1 MALANLIDPPVR
13 QFRQPA
19 SKKPVSL
26 ATVDA
31 LSGTILEPLV
41 PRGLPAPPETQH
53 QKVFRLVRER
63 KFEEAARIAAKLID
77 VGNVVGFL
85 DYHGTERFDA
95 ALSWLA
101 RNVSHGDVEAHA
113 PFYDLSPEIAQI
125 LVQNNQDNRPI
136 SPGGLAKRMRDI
148 ADGRWKV
155 NGENVIISTEGKMN
169 DGQHRCWAVILT
181 GRAIKTLFTFGI
193 ERSTRDTVD
202 GGIKRQAGGQA
213 LMNGVKAG
221 KQKMAIVSEFYR
233 LTEGREATDAEK
245 HDFYYPNADAVDF
258 AHSITNNRMPALH
271 ARSPIAAGLYYLASR
286 GVSRS
291 SLDGFMAVVRS
302 KLGHK
307 ARCPAFILR
316 DDMLSGKTKRS
327 SRDWSLATIQHFLL
341 WRAGKKVGKVEVPA
355 HIPLVT
361 R

>member
-1 MALANLIDPPVR
+1 MALADLIDPPVR

-31 LSGTILEPLV
+31 LSGTVLGPLV

-63 KFEEAARIAAKLID
+63 KFEEAARIAAKLTD
-77 VGNVVGFL
+77 AGNIVGFL
-85 DYHGTERFDA
+85 DYHGTESFDA

-136 SPGGLAKRMRDI
+136 SPRGLAMRMRDI
-148 ADGRWKV
+148 ADGRWQV
-155 NGENVIISTEGKMN
+155 NGENVIISTDGKMN

-181 GRAIKTLFTFGI
+181 GRAIRTLFTFGI
-193 ERSTRDTVD
+193 ARSTRNSVD
-202 GGIKRQAGGQA
+202 GGIKRQAGAQA
-213 LMNGVKAG
+213 QMSGVKAG
-221 KQKMAIVSEFYR
+221 RHKIAVTSEIYRLLDGRESTDLEKLEFY
-233 LTEGREATDAEK
+233 DQ
-245 HDFYYPNADAVDF
+245 NADAIDF
-258 AHSITNNRMPALH
+258 AHSLTNNGMPGRH
-271 ARSPIAAGLYYLASR
+271 ARAPIAAGLYYL
-286 GVSRS
+286 VSRNVPRS
-291 SLDGFMAVVRS
+291 DLAAFMSVVRS
-302 KLGHK
+302 KFGHK
-307 ARCPAFILR
+307 PKCPAFILR
-316 DDMLSGKTKRS
+316 DELDAGKVKRS
-327 SRDWSLATIQHFLL
+327 SRDWSLATIEHFLR
-341 WRAGKKVGKVEVPA
+341 WRRGNKTTKLVVPA
-355 HIPLVT
+355 NLPLVV

>member
-77 VGNVVGFL
+77 AGNVIGFL
-85 DYHGTERFDA
+85 EYHGTESFDA

-101 RNVSHGDVEAHA
+101 KNVAAGEREEHA

-125 LVQNNQDNRPI
+125 LVQHNEDNRPI
-136 SPGGLAKRMRDI
+136 SARGLAMRMRDI

-155 NGENVIISTEGKMN
+155 NGENVIVSTEGKMN
-169 DGQHRCWAVILT
+169 DGQHRCWAVLLV
-181 GRAIKTLFTFGI
+181 GRAIRTLFTFGI
-193 ERSTRDTVD
+193 ARNTRDSID
-202 GGIKRQAGGQA
+202 GGIKRQAGAQA
-213 LMNGVKAG
+213 QMNGVKAG
-221 KQKMAIVSEFYR
+221 RHKIAVVTEVYR
-233 LTEGREATDAEK
+233 LLEGREPTDVEK
-245 HDFYYPNADAVDF
+245 HEFYYSNSDAVDF
-258 AHSITNNRMPALH
+258 AHGLTNNGMPGRH
-271 ARSPIAAGLYYLASR
+271 ARSPIAAGLYYLISR
-286 GVSRS
+286 NVPREQ
-291 SLDGFMAVVRS
+291 LTAFMTVVRS
-302 KLGHK
+302 KYGHRPK
-307 ARCPAFILR
+307 CPAFVLR
-316 DDMLSGKTKRS
+316 DDLDTAKVKRS
-327 SRDWSLATIQHFLL
+327 SRDWSLATIEHFLR
-341 WRAGKKVGKVEVPA
+341 WRRGNKISKLVVPTNL
-355 HIPLVT
+355 PLVV